1 MFKSDLVAVQ
11 SLGQVFLLKALHMH
25 LVRVLELAQL
35 GRFHRLEGK
44 RDFVVRRLHHKH
56 GNDELKELLG
66 RKHLLLGLKLVLLNH
81 LDVQKVIDQ
90 A

>member
-1 MFKSDLVAVQ
+1 
-11 SLGQVFLLKALHMH
+11 MH
-25 LVRVLELAQL
+25 FVRVLELAQL

-44 RDFVVRRLHHKH
+44 GNFVVRRLHHKH
-56 GNDELKELLG
+56 GNDELKELQ
-66 RKHLLLGLKLVLLNH
+66 RCKHLFLSLKLVLLDH